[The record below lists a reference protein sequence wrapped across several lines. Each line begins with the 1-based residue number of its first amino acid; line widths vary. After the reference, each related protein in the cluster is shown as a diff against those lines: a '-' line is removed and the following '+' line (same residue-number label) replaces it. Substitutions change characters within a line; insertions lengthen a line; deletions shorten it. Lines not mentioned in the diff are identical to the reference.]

1 MAYGDFKDLTR
12 RTAPD
17 KILRHKAFNIA
28 RNQKYDGYQRGLVS
42 MVYKCFDYKKWSSGI
57 ENDNISN
64 NLTGELHKPVIRKF
78 KEKKLKS
85 FFIDNI
91 SRSDL
96 DDMQLISK
104 FNKGIRF
111 FNMCYWYL

>member
-1 MAYGDFKDLTR
+1 MAYRDFEDLTR
-12 RTAPD
+12 RAAPD

-28 RNQKYDGYQRGLVS
+28 RNQKYDGYQRGLFL
-42 MVYKCFDYKKWSSGI
+42 MVYKCFNGLQRWYQS
-57 ENDNISN
+57 
-64 NLTGELHKPVIRKF
+64 P
-78 KEKKLKS
+78 
-85 FFIDNI
+85 FIDSI
-91 SRSDL
+91 SRSDI